1 MPAALSQLMAYLF
14 PMHLPGWSVKHTYTV
29 QCVIDG
35 VSLALFCTHRV
46 WCMPSKMASPASNPL
61 FHDATPSLAAV
72 LLQFMKMDVE
82 GYEKHVMEGATALL
96 QEHNVW

>member
-1 MPAALSQLMAYLF
+1 
-14 PMHLPGWSVKHTYTV
+14 
-29 QCVIDG
+29 
-35 VSLALFCTHRV
+35 
-46 WCMPSKMASPASNPL
+46 MPSKMASPASDPL
-61 FHDATPSLAAV
+61 VHDATPSLAAV